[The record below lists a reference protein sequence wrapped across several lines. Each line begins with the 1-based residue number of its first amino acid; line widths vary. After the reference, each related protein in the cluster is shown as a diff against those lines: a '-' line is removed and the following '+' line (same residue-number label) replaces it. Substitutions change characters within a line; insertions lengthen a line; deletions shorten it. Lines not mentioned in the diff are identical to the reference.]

1 MIAITVG
8 KSVDGQIWYNPRLS
22 VDTLGC
28 EKERESTQETER
40 EMLTADRV
48 GVTQQSPH
56 STLLN
61 RSIDRISCW
70 Q

>member
-8 KSVDGQIWYNPRLS
+8 KSFDGQIWYNPRLS

-28 EKERESTQETER
+28 EKEREHARQRER

-48 GVTQQSPH
+48 HTQ
-56 STLLN
+56 LY
-61 RSIDRISCW
+61 
-70 Q
+70 

>member
-22 VDTLGC
+22 VDTVGC
-28 EKERESTQETER
+28 EKERAR

-56 STLLN
+56 STLVN